1 MGVTMVTSLSGTDRK
16 PEATTRNHSF
26 EQRPLALL
34 GHAPPAQP
42 MALLPPGLIACSSF
56 SAVLSFAAQGSGMD
70 DQDLAQRLNICKGYM
85 SRFLRGVA
93 EAWARRVVRFME
105 ATHSLAPLQWL
116 AAQVGCEVVQLDT
129 RAAEVAALQA
139 RLAEL
144 TRAA

>member
-1 MGVTMVTSLSGTDRK
+1 MVTSLLGTDRK
-16 PEATTRNHSF
+16 PEATARNCSS
-26 EQRPLALL
+26 QRHLPLL
-34 GHAPPAQP
+34 GEAPPAQP
-42 MALLPPGLIACSSF
+42 MAMLPPGVITGSSF

-70 DQDLAQRLNICKGYM
+70 DQELAERLSICKGYM

-93 EAWARRVVRFME
+93 EAWAKRVVRLMQ
-105 ATHSLAPLQWL
+105 ATHSLAPLQWM
-116 AAQVGCEVVQLDT
+116 AAQVGCEVVQQDA

>member
-1 MGVTMVTSLSGTDRK
+1 MIATLPGADRK
-16 PEATTRNHSF
+16 PEATTRNHSS
-26 EQRPLALL
+26 QRALPLI
-34 GHAPPAQP
+34 GEAPPARP
-42 MALLPPGLIACSSF
+42 MSMLPPGVITGSSF
-56 SAVLSFAAQGSGMD
+56 SAVLSFAAQGSGLD
-70 DQDLAQRLNICKGYM
+70 DQELAKKLSICKGYM

-93 EAWARRVVRFME
+93 EAWAKRVVRFMQ

-116 AAQVGCEVVQLDT
+116 AAQVGCEVVQQDA